1 MTIYYLDTSALV
13 KLYVSETGSRWVED
27 LVRVCDASGL
37 RKNTIV
43 FSKVA
48 IVETCAAIGRRA
60 RTRNITPD
68 TQYNLYQDFLT
79 AVSQDFTTLAL
90 TDEIIFKASE
100 LTQQY
105 PLRGY
110 DAVHLA
116 SALSF
121 DKILQA
127 VRTGPLLF
135 VSADA
140 ILLQAADDEGLTT
153 DDPDNHP

>member
-13 KLYVSETGSRWVED
+13 KLYVSETGSRWVEYI
-27 LVRVCDASGL
+27 VRECDASGS
-37 RKNTIV
+37 RKNTIS

-60 RTRNITPD
+60 RTGNITPD
-68 TQYNLYQDFLT
+68 TQQNLYQDFLT

-100 LTQQY
+100 LTQHF

-121 DKILQA
+121 NIILQA
-127 VRTGPLLF
+127 ARTGPLLF
-135 VSADA
+135 LSSDA
-140 ILLQAADDEGLTT
+140 ILLQAAAAEGLTA
-153 DDPDNHP
+153 DNPNNHP